1 MMNRRIKKWAV
12 GVSLVICIPSI
23 AVAHG
28 PKGCKHDM
36 LKGQYV
42 FTATGFSR
50 ADVNAPWFPKA
61 IVEYMDVKGD
71 GTLSVPAATIA
82 NRTNDGAV
90 VQQPPGAVGAYSVN
104 DDCTG
109 TLQFTNGPSFNIFVA
124 PRGDE
129 FWMIQTNPNNVLQG
143 NVKRLW

>member
-1 MMNRRIKKWAV
+1 MK
-12 GVSLVICIPSI
+12 SLITRSALGFSLMICIPGL
-23 AVAHG
+23 ATADG
-28 PKGCKHDM
+28 PRGCKHDM

-42 FTATGFSR
+42 FTATGYSR
-50 ADVNAPWFPKA
+50 AADGSWFPKA
-61 IVEYMDVKGD
+61 IVEYMDLKGD
-71 GTLSVPAATIA
+71 GSLIVPAATIA

-90 VQQPPGAVGAYSVN
+90 VQQPPGTMGSYSVN

-109 TLQFTNGPSFNIFVA
+109 TLHFSPGPSFNIFVA

-129 FWMIQTNPNNVLQG
+129 FWVIQTNPNNVLQG

>member
-1 MMNRRIKKWAV
+1 MNGLFKKRFI
-12 GVSLVICIPSI
+12 GVALLNCLPGL
-23 AVAHG
+23 ALAAG

-42 FTATGFSR
+42 FTATGFAR
-50 ADVNAPWFPKA
+50 AADGSWYPKG
-61 IVEYMDVKGD
+61 IVEYIELD
-71 GTLSVPAATIA
+71 GNGNLSVPAATVA
-82 NRTNDGAV
+82 NRTNDGQVASS
-90 VQQPPGAVGAYSVN
+90 PPGGIGVYALA

-109 TLQFTNGPSFNIFVA
+109 TLEFTPGPGFNILVA

-129 FWMIQTNPNNVLQG
+129 FWMIQMTLNNAFQG

>member
-1 MMNRRIKKWAV
+1 MKRLFKQ
-12 GVSLVICIPSI
+12 C
-23 AVAHG
+23 AVAASLLLCLPGLAVAGG

-50 ADVNAPWFPKA
+50 AADGSWFPKA
-61 IVEYMDVKGD
+61 IVEYIELNGD
-71 GTLSVPAATIA
+71 GTLSVPAATVA
-82 NRTNDGAV
+82 NRINDGAV
-90 VQQPPGAVGAYSVN
+90 VASPPGGVGVYSLN

-109 TLQFTNGPSFNIFVA
+109 TLQFNPGPSFSIFAA

>member
-1 MMNRRIKKWAV
+1 MNRRIKKWTV
-12 GVSLVICIPSI
+12 GISLIVCLPGI
-23 AVAHG
+23 ALANG
-28 PKGCKHDM
+28 PKGCKYDM
-36 LKGQYV
+36 LRGQYV

-50 ADVNAPWFPKA
+50 AADGSWFPKA

-82 NRTNDGAV
+82 NRVNDGAV
-90 VQQPPGAVGAYSVN
+90 VQQPPGAVGSYAVN

-109 TLQFTNGPSFNIFVA
+109 TLLFVNGPSFNILVA

-143 NVKRLW
+143 KVQRLW

>member
-1 MMNRRIKKWAV
+1 MKRLVTKCVV
-12 GVSLVICIPSI
+12 GLSAMLCVPGLS
-23 AVAHG
+23 VANG

-50 ADVNAPWFPKA
+50 AADGSWFPKA
-61 IVEYMDVKGD
+61 IIEHIDFKGD
-71 GTLSVPAATIA
+71 GTLSVPAATVA

-90 VQQPPGAVGAYSVN
+90 VQSPPGGVGAYSVN
-104 DDCTG
+104 DECTG
-109 TLQFTNGPSFNIFVA
+109 TLQFTNGPSFNILVA

-129 FWMIQTNPNNVLQG
+129 LWMIQTNPNNVLQG

>member
-1 MMNRRIKKWAV
+1 MKQLITKCAL
-12 GVSLVICIPSI
+12 GASLIICIPGL
-23 AVAHG
+23 AVADG

-36 LKGQYV
+36 LRGQYV

-50 ADVNAPWFPKA
+50 AADGSWFPKA
-61 IVEYMDVKGD
+61 IVEYIDMKGD
-71 GTLSVPAATIA
+71 GTLSVPAATVA
-82 NRTNDGAV
+82 NRANDGAV
-90 VQQPPGAVGAYSVN
+90 VQSPPGGVGAYSLN

-109 TLQFTNGPSFNIFVA
+109 TLQFTNGPSFNIFAA
-124 PRGDE
+124 PRGEE

>member
-1 MMNRRIKKWAV
+1 MKHVIKNCTV
-12 GVSLVICIPSI
+12 GISLLLCIPGL
-23 AVAHG
+23 ALANG

-36 LKGQYV
+36 LKGQYI
-42 FTATGFSR
+42 FTAAGFSR
-50 ADVNAPWFPKA
+50 AADATWFPKA

-90 VQQPPGAVGAYSVN
+90 VQQPPGAVGAYSIN